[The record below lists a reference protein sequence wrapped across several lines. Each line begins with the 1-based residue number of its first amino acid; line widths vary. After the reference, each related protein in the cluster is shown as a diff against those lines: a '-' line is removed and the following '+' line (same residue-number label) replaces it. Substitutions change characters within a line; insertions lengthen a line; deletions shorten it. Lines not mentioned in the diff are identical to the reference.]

1 MRRALAAVLVLGA
14 ISGGTTV
21 QAQQGG
27 RGRVTLGGGV
37 RWMGTMPVAEVAAT
51 ETTAGGGSR
60 TIFNSETRL
69 NSSLGATV
77 SVGVRLTPTFTVEGG
92 TSFNPTRLTTRV
104 SDDIEQAG
112 DTSAS
117 EHVDQLLAEGGVLVT
132 PFARAASSRLRP
144 FLIAGLGYV
153 RYLNEG
159 RTLVETGSEFYAGAG
174 VYYERRSAGAG
185 RVRSTG
191 LRLDARMAVLR
202 GGIAVGTGGHP
213 APAITAAV
221 FARF

>member
-1 MRRALAAVLVLGA
+1 MGPVP
-14 ISGGTTV
+14 
-21 QAQQGG
+21 
-27 RGRVTLGGGV
+27 VT
-37 RWMGTMPVAEVAAT
+37 EVAAT

-77 SVGVRLTPTFTVEGG
+77 SVGVRVSPTFTVEGG

-104 SDDIEQAG
+104 TDDIEQPGEA
-112 DTSAS
+112 TAS
-117 EHVDQLLAEGGVLVT
+117 EHVDQVLVEGAVLVT
-132 PFARAASSRLRP
+132 PFKRATSSRLRP
-144 FLIAGLGYV
+144 FLLAGLGYV
-153 RYLNEG
+153 RHLNEG
-159 RTLVETGSEFYAGAG
+159 RTLVESGGEFYAGAG
-174 VYYERRSAGAG
+174 LFYERPSAGAG

-191 LRLDARMAVLR
+191 LRLDARAAVLR
-202 GGIAVGTGGHP
+202 GGIAAGTGDHL